1 MLLYDFQNRW
11 RLWPGIQITY
21 PKEHSGRGGVPLDIT
36 CDTLLYS
43 NSLRRRPKLSVA
55 LGESNKRRARNCL
68 VATAKLDVERLFVT
82 SLVLRT
88 GTAGEP
94 ITLARTLV
102 SL

>member
-1 MLLYDFQNRW
+1 MTSKIVGDFGQVYRLLTLKNIVV
-11 RLWPGIQITY
+11 G
-21 PKEHSGRGGVPLDIT
+21 GGVPLDIT